1 MYCYIFQQQ
10 IAAVNKNA
18 ECKSRR
24 WTSTCPQRPPVT
36 CNTACQ
42 SAHSIP
48 QHDKTHTNLRIL
60 QYLLFFWY
68 THTNIYTH
76 IYPLLICV
84 CIILIYFLTCNV
96 FHIHFS
102 CLLLLFYL
110 LQLYFGFIHTYNIT
124 LTPQRYLCTLIK
136 KRNGNQKGPIKK
148 SAGICATFF
157 FTNFI
162 FFSFLIFV
170 YKFFNVLQHSHI
182 YFINL

>member
-60 QYLLFFWY
+60 QYLHFFLVHTHTHLYTYLPAVDMCVHHINLFFDMQCFSHSFFLLVVVVLFIVVVFWFY
-68 THTNIYTH
+68 TYIQYYTDSSAVSVHFNKKTKRKSERAHKKVCRNLCH
-76 IYPLLICV
+76 IFFYKF
-84 CIILIYFLTCNV
+84 YFL
-96 FHIHFS
+96 
-102 CLLLLFYL
+102 
-110 LQLYFGFIHTYNIT
+110 
-124 LTPQRYLCTLIK
+124 
-136 KRNGNQKGPIKK
+136 
-148 SAGICATFF
+148 FF
-157 FTNFI
+157 FNFRIQI
-162 FFSFLIFV
+162 F
-170 YKFFNVLQHSHI
+170 
-182 YFINL
+182 